1 MASDQL
7 RKPKKIKAKVFL
19 NRRSEERFVL
29 SLPVSLD
36 VLIPEQTFTPRRLTG
51 KTNDLSAGGMFLT
64 VDDMPQELYREMI
77 GDPRYVRIAF
87 TDTLNS
93 TEVKVT
99 GKVIGLDTQV
109 RPGEGSASCNLRV
122 SFPKKAGPAIRPY
135 LEFVKHIE
143 PS

>member
-1 MASDQL
+1 M
-7 RKPKKIKAKVFL
+7 
-19 NRRSEERFVL
+19 
-29 SLPVSLD
+29 
-36 VLIPEQTFTPRRLTG
+36 
-51 KTNDLSAGGMFLT
+51 T
-64 VDDMPQELYREMI
+64 VDDLPKDSYREMI
-77 GDPRYVRIAF
+77 GHPGYVRLAV
-87 TDTLNS
+87 TDTLKS